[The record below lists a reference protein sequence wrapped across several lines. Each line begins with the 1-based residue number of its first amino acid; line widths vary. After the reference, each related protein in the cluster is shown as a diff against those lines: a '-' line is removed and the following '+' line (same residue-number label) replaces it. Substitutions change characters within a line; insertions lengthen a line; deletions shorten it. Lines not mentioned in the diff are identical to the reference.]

1 MRLLL
6 ALLALIT
13 GLSMPEVAFAA
24 SHAEVAESG
33 GVAMAAAPTAA
44 PQQVLVAR
52 RGAAQRDRSVVE
64 RRTVWLPTPA
74 YGRNTSIALSDRPL
88 E

>member
-6 ALLALIT
+6 ALLALLT

-24 SHAEVAESG
+24 SHAEVAEAG
-33 GVAMAAAPTAA
+33 GVAMATAPMAA
-44 PQQVLVAR
+44 PQQVVVVR
-52 RGAAQRDRSVVE
+52 RGPVPRNRGVLE
-64 RRTVWLPTPA
+64 RRTLWLPTLA
-74 YGRNTSIALSDRPL
+74 FGRNASIALSDRPL